1 MTDPLGHPD
10 MFRYFCFNGSCQD
23 KNDSNPE
30 NAKKSSGSY
39 LCAQFLNRL
48 SLNYILYLVIV
59 IRTIFGTSAIFTFA
73 TDMIAITVD
82 FGRAPSHVILVKDRT
97 ATVGF
102 AFKLERKDTFPSD
115 ISCWVTSDSY
125 ARMI

>member
-1 MTDPLGHPD
+1 M
-10 MFRYFCFNGSCQD
+10 SVD

-48 SLNYILYLVIV
+48 SLNYILYLVIF
-59 IRTIFGTSAIFTFA
+59 RTIFGTGAIFTLA
-73 TDMIAITVD
+73 RDMIAVTVN

-97 ATVGF
+97 AAVGF
-102 AFKLERKDTFPSD
+102 AFKLERKDTFPSY